1 MRTVSHYCQKC
12 LAANP
17 LGQEL
22 CARCGTRLMLVVEPP
37 TARFEDGGLVAS
49 HEEHLLE
56 RISALENRF
65 MRLTD
70 KLEQALNLMLK
81 QARSVYFDHTLL
93 DTLIEVLNEA
103 GSFDAVRLNKL
114 WRERC
119 QKDNVENEEIA
130 RREQVRSKIIAAHSG
145 AEHSTFEQL
154 VNEGIDLLNKN
165 ETSDGIRAL
174 EQCAAFDPNNTP
186 LNAFLGAHFFE
197 EGQNILSSNYLERA
211 ILANP
216 KSEGIRLLLGVTC
229 ADAGE
234 VVRARSLLKS
244 FIKYIGESFA
254 ARYGLGKL
262 LMAEGKWAE
271 TLKEFK
277 RALSARTSPESHYAV
292 GCVYYQ
298 LGRYRMAA
306 RYLRQA
312 VELDARY
319 LEAHYALGITLLQLG
334 ANTEARME
342 LIAACET
349 ERDELPCAVEANRVL
364 RTGKIPANPKFWGT
378 SRGAKKGL
386 ITGGD
391 RRLAE
396 VVRQDALNTVKT
408 LSFPN

>member
-1 MRTVSHYCQKC
+1 MRSVSHYCQKC

-103 GSFDAVRLNKL
+103 GSFDAVHLNKL

-119 QKDNVENEEIA
+119 QKDNIENEEIA
-130 RREQVRSKIIAAHSG
+130 RREQARSKIISAYSG
-145 AEHSTFEQL
+145 AESATFERL
-154 VNEGIDLLNKN
+154 VNEGIDKLNKN
-165 ETSDGIRAL
+165 EANDGISAL
-174 EQCAAFDPNNTP
+174 ERSAAFDPTNAP
-186 LNAFLGAHFFE
+186 LNALLGAHFFE
-197 EGQNILSSNYLERA
+197 FGSNTLARTYLERA
-211 ILANP
+211 ILVSP
-216 KSEGIRLLLGVTC
+216 KSKSLRLLLGLTC
-229 ADAGE
+229 ADDGE
-234 VVRARSLLKS
+234 IVRAKSLLRS
-244 FIKYIGESFA
+244 FIKYAGESFA
-254 ARYGLGKL
+254 ARYGLGRL
-262 LMAEGKWAE
+262 LMAEGKSAE
-271 TLKEFK
+271 ALKEFK
-277 RALSARTSPESHYAV
+277 RALSARSMPEADYAV
-292 GCVYYQ
+292 GCLYYQ
-298 LGRYRMAA
+298 LGRYRIAA
-306 RYLRQA
+306 YHLRQA
-312 VELDARY
+312 VESDARY
-319 LEAHYALGITLLQLG
+319 FEARYALGLVLLRLS
-334 ANTEARME
+334 ANEEARIE

-349 ERDELPCAVEANRVL
+349 EEQLPCVVGANHAL
-364 RTGKIPANPKFWGT
+364 RTGKPPANPKFWGT
-378 SRGAKKGL
+378 GRGAKKGL
-386 ITGGD
+386 IMAGD

-396 VVRQDALNTVKT
+396 AVRQDALNTVKT

>member
-1 MRTVSHYCQKC
+1 MRSVSHYCQKC

-37 TARFEDGGLVAS
+37 TARFEEGGLVAS

-81 QARSVYFDHTLL
+81 QARSIYFDHTLL

-130 RREQVRSKIIAAHSG
+130 RREQARSKIISAYVG
-145 AEHSTFEQL
+145 AESATFERM

-165 ETSDGIRAL
+165 EAIEGIRAL
-174 EQCAAFDPNNTP
+174 ERSAAFAPDNAP
-186 LNAFLGAHFFE
+186 LNALLGAHFFE
-197 EGQNILSSNYLERA
+197 AGKNALARVYLERA
-211 ILANP
+211 ILVNP
-216 KSEGIRLLLGVTC
+216 KSEGLRLLLGVAC
-229 ADAGE
+229 ADDGE
-234 VVRARSLLKS
+234 IVRAKSLLKS
-244 FIKYIGESFA
+244 FIKYVGESFA
-254 ARYGLGKL
+254 ARYGLGRL
-262 LMAEGKWAE
+262 LMAEGKSAE
-271 TLKEFK
+271 ALKEFK
-277 RALSARTSPESHYAV
+277 RALSARSMPEADYAV
-292 GCVYYQ
+292 GCLYYH
-298 LGRYRMAA
+298 LGRYRLAA
-306 RYLRQA
+306 QHLRQA
-312 VELDARY
+312 VKSDARY
-319 LEAHYALGITLLQLG
+319 HEAHYALGITLLRLG
-334 ANTEARME
+334 VNEESRLE

-349 ERDELPCAVEANRVL
+349 DEQLPCVAGANHVL
-364 RTGKIPANPKFWGT
+364 RTGRPPANPKFWGT
-378 SRGAKKGL
+378 GRGAKKGL
-386 ITGGD
+386 IMGGD

-396 VVRQDALNTVKT
+396 AVRQDALDTVKT

>member
-1 MRTVSHYCQKC
+1 MRSVSHYCQKC

-130 RREQVRSKIIAAHSG
+130 RREQMRSKIISAYGG
-145 AEHSTFEQL
+145 AESAIFERL
-154 VNEGIDLLNKN
+154 VNEGIDKLNKN
-165 ETSDGIRAL
+165 ETNDGIRAL
-174 EQCAAFDPNNTP
+174 ERSAAFDPANAP
-186 LNAFLGAHFFE
+186 LNALLGAHFFE
-197 EGQNILSSNYLERA
+197 AGKTTLARNYLERA
-211 ILANP
+211 ILVNP
-216 KSEGIRLLLGVTC
+216 KSESLRLLLGLAC
-229 ADAGE
+229 ADDGE
-234 VVRARSLLKS
+234 IVRAKSLLKS
-244 FIKYIGESFA
+244 FIKYAGESFA
-254 ARYGLGKL
+254 ARYGLGRL
-262 LMAEGKWAE
+262 LMTEGKSAE
-271 TLKEFK
+271 ALKEFK
-277 RALSARTSPESHYAV
+277 RALSARSMPEADYAV
-292 GCVYYQ
+292 GCLYYQ
-298 LGRYRMAA
+298 LRRYHIAA
-306 RYLRQA
+306 YHLRRA
-312 VELDARY
+312 VESDARY
-319 LEAHYALGITLLQLG
+319 LEAHYALGLVLLRLS
-334 ANTEARME
+334 ANEEARVE

-349 ERDELPCAVEANRVL
+349 EEQLPCLAGANNAL
-364 RTGKIPANPKFWGT
+364 RTGKAPANPKFWGT
-378 SRGAKKGL
+378 GRGAKKGL

-396 VVRQDALNTVKT
+396 AVRQDALNTVKT

>member
-22 CARCGTRLMLVVEPP
+22 CGRCGTRLMLVVEPP

-70 KLEQALNLMLK
+70 KLEQSLNLMLK

-119 QKDNVENEEIA
+119 QKDNVESEETA
-130 RREQVRSKIIAAHSG
+130 RREQVRLKIIAAYSG
-145 AEHSTFEQL
+145 AEHTTFEQF

-165 ETSDGIRAL
+165 ETGDGIRML
-174 EQCAAFDPNNTP
+174 ERCAAFDPNNAA
-186 LNAFLGAHFFE
+186 LNAFLGAHFFAA
-197 EGQNILSSNYLERA
+197 GQNTLSRNYLERA

-216 KSEGIRLLLGVTC
+216 KSEEIRLLLGVLC

-254 ARYGLGKL
+254 ARYGLGRL
-262 LMAEGKWAE
+262 LMTENKWAE

-277 RALSARTSPESHYAV
+277 RALTARPSPESHYAV
-292 GCVYYQ
+292 GCVNYQ
-298 LGRYRMAA
+298 LGRYRVAA
-306 RYLRQA
+306 RHLRQA
-312 VELDARY
+312 VELDAAY
-319 LEAHYALGITLLQLG
+319 IEAHYALGITLLRVG
-334 ANTEARME
+334 DEDEARAE
-342 LIAACET
+342 LLAACET
-349 ERDELPCAVEANRVL
+349 EIENSPFAVEARRVL
-364 RTGKIPANPKFWGT
+364 RTGKLPVNPKFWGT
-378 SRGAKKGL
+378 SRGSKGL

-391 RRLAE
+391 QRLAE
-396 VVRQDALNTVKT
+396 AVRQDALNTIKT
-408 LSFPN
+408 LSLPN